1 MCASADLFL
10 SNGFQGTS
18 MDSVAQRAGV
28 SKQTV
33 YSHFSNKEE
42 LFKACIRSRITRY
55 GLEEAG
61 IETAGNLQ
69 VELPAFC
76 RRFIDLLFDP
86 EVVAMHRV
94 VLAEAGSPPRIA
106 ALFFENGP
114 KRAKL
119 AVADYLRDHAAA
131 GRLKIEEERIF
142 YAAVQLFSAVVGMY
156 QLELLLGLRSSV
168 PEEEL
173 ERHLRRV
180 VEDFLTLYG
189 VQQDPWE
196 PVRE

>member
-1 MCASADLFL
+1 
-10 SNGFQGTS
+10 
-18 MDSVAQRAGV
+18 MDAVARRAGV

-42 LFKACIRSRITRY
+42 LFKACIRSKITRY
-55 GLEEAG
+55 GLEETPADT
-61 IETAGNLQ
+61 EGNLR
-69 VELPAFC
+69 VELLSFC

-94 VLAEAGSPPRIA
+94 VLAEASSQPRIA

-114 KRAKL
+114 KRAKH
-119 AVADYLRDHAAA
+119 AVADFLRDHTAA
-131 GRLKIEEERIF
+131 GRLRLEEERIF

-168 PEEEL
+168 PEDEL
-173 ERHLRRV
+173 DRHLQRV
-180 VEDFLTLYG
+180 VEDFLTLYE
-189 VQQDPWE
+189 VKPDS
-196 PVRE
+196 